1 MVTNNLPLFLIGATV
16 RNHHFEG
23 GKTRP
28 PTLATLRRELGTCPL
43 LQIAGF
49 IVIVALAAALFVRK
63 LGSLVHSEVYFS

>member
-1 MVTNNLPLFLIGATV
+1 MVTNNLPLFPIGATV

-28 PTLATLRRELGTCPL
+28 PTLVTLRRELGTRPL

-49 IVIVALAAALFVRK
+49 IENVALAAALFVRGF
-63 LGSLVHSEVYFS
+63 GSLVH